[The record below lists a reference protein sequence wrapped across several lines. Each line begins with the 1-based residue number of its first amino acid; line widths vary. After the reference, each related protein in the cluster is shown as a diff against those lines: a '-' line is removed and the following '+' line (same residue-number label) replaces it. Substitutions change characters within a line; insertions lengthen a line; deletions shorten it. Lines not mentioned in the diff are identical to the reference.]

1 MALLVQMSSRDPKL
15 PQPQLLSPKF
25 FEQPLRLLPPSTFT
39 QPVPVAVCKSDNQ
52 HDAPSDPKL
61 PVVAATSDAL
71 RRISKPSCPGQGGAR
86 THNKETEQ
94 TKKQSTNPADY
105 KAPSTDKEQPHSHS
119 VRKKIK
125 LSSSEQSGSSDET
138 TFNPKYDNQLLLVAE
153 NMSYTLAA
161 KQRWK
166 QSENLVLACASEAMV
181 SDEKNVNKTLDYASN
196 SRGNSKSH
204 RDPREAV
211 LSLYATP
218 TLLSENRNGST
229 RAERTTSLVEK
240 VRSST
245 SSAQRLRVGRPQVNT
260 ATPRKKLDV
269 PNDIHSNALPTAH
282 SENSRATS
290 PKPAFQ
296 GHKPFP
302 LSTVRLSGPVLPSLA
317 VGTDNPT
324 RNNLDEVRGSS
335 RKPHTTDNLK
345 PNYVKCPSTQVGTSC
360 QKLKSEESGSGNQS
374 EPSLPPGHKS
384 KASASVASGEVSTNS
399 AITVSSPMT
408 KMAGAMDTESDLVL
422 ARVLQSEE
430 YSRSGFPGAYN
441 VVEQEEV
448 KEKPKHPAMDCS
460 SDFEIARRLQQELDQ
475 ETAYSM
481 QGHEHRHQYYGPGP
495 GRRLGMCSNSNM
507 RRSRHTIVILTIGMT
522 Q

>member
-25 FEQPLRLLPPSTFT
+25 FEQPLRLLPPSTFR

-52 HDAPSDPKL
+52 HDALK
-61 PVVAATSDAL
+61 
-71 RRISKPSCPGQGGAR
+71 RISEPSCPGQGGAR
-86 THNKETEQ
+86 THKKETEQ
-94 TKKQSTNPADY
+94 TRKQSTNSSDY

-125 LSSSEQSGSSDET
+125 LSSSEQSGSSDEA

-181 SDEKNVNKTLDYASN
+181 SDEKHVNKTLDYASD
-196 SRGNSKSH
+196 SRGNPKSH

-218 TLLSENRNGST
+218 TSLSENRNGSTRT

-269 PNDIHSNALPTAH
+269 PNDIYSNALPTAH

-296 GHKPFP
+296 GHKPSP

-399 AITVSSPMT
+399 AIVSSPMT

-460 SDFEIARRLQQELDQ
+460 SDFEIARRLQQELDE

-481 QGHEHRHQYYGPGP
+481 QGHERQHQYYGPGP

-507 RRSRHTIVILTIGMT
+507 GRSRHTIVTFTFPL
-522 Q
+522 